1 MLKKAIKRK
10 LTSIQLVSLQSFSKV
25 KNGGQKIQAMGFS
38 NQNITL
44 HVHDDVRFS
53 AEFYAT
59 GAQLRQN
66 SWWEVFLED
75 NKWQ

>member
-1 MLKKAIKRK
+1 M
-10 LTSIQLVSLQSFSKV
+10 SVQLVSLQSFSKV

-44 HVHDDVRFS
+44 HLHDDVRFS

-59 GAQLRQN
+59 AAQLRQN
-66 SWWEVFLED
+66 S
-75 NKWQ
+75 